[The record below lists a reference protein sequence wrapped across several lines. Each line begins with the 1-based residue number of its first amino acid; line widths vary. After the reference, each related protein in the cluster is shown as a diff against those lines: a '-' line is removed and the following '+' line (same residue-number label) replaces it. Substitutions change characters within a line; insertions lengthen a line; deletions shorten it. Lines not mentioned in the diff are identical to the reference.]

1 MGQKIHPIGL
11 RLGYTKPWNS
21 RWFADKD
28 YAKTLHEDIRVR
40 KMVKSKLYHA
50 GVSKVEI
57 ERSGDQVTIIIH
69 TARPGIIIGRKGAE
83 VDKLKADLEKMI
95 NRHVYITIKEIK
107 KPELDAQLVTENI
120 AVQLEKRVA
129 FRRAMKRSVASALRL
144 GAQGIKIR
152 CSGRLAGA
160 EIARTEWYLQG
171 RVPLHTLRADIDYGF
186 AEAHTTMG
194 QIGIKAWIY
203 KGEILPAASRGRAG
217 GELERR
223 EEGCML
229 AAKKVKHWKMH
240 KGRMRGKA
248 YRGCQVT
255 LGDYGLKALEP
266 GWITNRQLEAA
277 RIAMTRHVKRGGRV
291 WVRIFPDKP
300 ITKKPAETRMGKGKG
315 NPEYWVAVVKPG
327 RMLYEMDGVTL
338 DVAKEALRLASHK
351 LPIATRFVA
360 RGGIGGNA
368 LRASEESSCPDRR

>member
-1 MGQKIHPIGL
+1 MGQKSHPIGL
-11 RLGYTKPWNS
+11 RLGYVKPWSS
-21 RWFADKD
+21 RWYADRD
-28 YAKTLHEDIRVR
+28 YAKLLHEDIRVR
-40 KMVKSKLYHA
+40 KTVKSRLYHA

-57 ERSGDQVTIIIH
+57 ERSGDQVTVIIH

-83 VDKLKADLEKMI
+83 VDKLKADLEKTLS
-95 NRHVYITIKEIK
+95 RQVYITIKEIK

-203 KGEILPAASRGRAG
+203 KGEILPVVQQGKRAG
-217 GELERR
+217 EMERR
-223 EEGCML
+223 
-229 AAKKVKHWKMH
+229 
-240 KGRMRGKA
+240 
-248 YRGCQVT
+248 
-255 LGDYGLKALEP
+255 
-266 GWITNRQLEAA
+266 
-277 RIAMTRHVKRGGRV
+277 
-291 WVRIFPDKP
+291 
-300 ITKKPAETRMGKGKG
+300 
-315 NPEYWVAVVKPG
+315 
-327 RMLYEMDGVTL
+327 
-338 DVAKEALRLASHK
+338 
-351 LPIATRFVA
+351 
-360 RGGIGGNA
+360 
-368 LRASEESSCPDRR
+368 

>member
-1 MGQKIHPIGL
+1 MGHKVHPVGL
-11 RLGYTKPWNS
+11 RLGYVKPWNS
-21 RWFADKD
+21 WWYADRGYVKF
-28 YAKTLHEDIRVR
+28 LHEDIRIR
-40 KMVKSKLYHA
+40 KMVKEKLYHA

-57 ERSGDQVTIIIH
+57 ERSGDQAKIIIH

-83 VDKLKADLEKMI
+83 VDKLKADLEKTFGHPFYIMI
-95 NRHVYITIKEIK
+95 REIK

-203 KGEILPAASRGRAG
+203 KGEILSGAPSK
-217 GELERR
+217 GETEMERR
-223 EEGCML
+223 
-229 AAKKVKHWKMH
+229 
-240 KGRMRGKA
+240 
-248 YRGCQVT
+248 
-255 LGDYGLKALEP
+255 
-266 GWITNRQLEAA
+266 
-277 RIAMTRHVKRGGRV
+277 
-291 WVRIFPDKP
+291 
-300 ITKKPAETRMGKGKG
+300 
-315 NPEYWVAVVKPG
+315 
-327 RMLYEMDGVTL
+327 
-338 DVAKEALRLASHK
+338 
-351 LPIATRFVA
+351 
-360 RGGIGGNA
+360 
-368 LRASEESSCPDRR
+368 

>member
-1 MGQKIHPIGL
+1 MGHKVHPIGL
-11 RLGYTKPWNS
+11 RLGYVKPWNS
-21 RWFADKD
+21 RWYADRGYVKF
-28 YAKTLHEDIRVR
+28 LHEDIRVR
-40 KMVKSKLYHA
+40 KMVKEKLFHA

-57 ERSGDQVTIIIH
+57 ERSGDQAKVIIH

-83 VDKLKADLEKMI
+83 VDKLKADLEKTF
-95 NRHVYITIKEIK
+95 NRQFYIMIKEIK

-203 KGEILPAASRGRAG
+203 KGEILPGTPKS
-217 GELERR
+217 ETEMERR
-223 EEGCML
+223 
-229 AAKKVKHWKMH
+229 
-240 KGRMRGKA
+240 
-248 YRGCQVT
+248 
-255 LGDYGLKALEP
+255 
-266 GWITNRQLEAA
+266 
-277 RIAMTRHVKRGGRV
+277 
-291 WVRIFPDKP
+291 
-300 ITKKPAETRMGKGKG
+300 
-315 NPEYWVAVVKPG
+315 
-327 RMLYEMDGVTL
+327 
-338 DVAKEALRLASHK
+338 
-351 LPIATRFVA
+351 
-360 RGGIGGNA
+360 
-368 LRASEESSCPDRR
+368 